1 MSRKKTVSLLCGLGV
16 SKEISTGLDA
26 SELIGSTVVTT
37 TLLGLSFTTRRATM
51 AARRSLY
58 IVSSAE
64 GL

>member
-1 MSRKKTVSLLCGLGV
+1 V